1 VVTYAEAQQRAEEWI
16 NEGVPSYQRREVRV
30 REFDLGFVAWAVDR
44 ADGPSSDGGAVR
56 LVIARESGV
65 TTLWPALPIND
76 VVRRYEEAYGRPMG
90 ATPTGTPS
98 AQGRDLVEATSFLLS
113 PPQWLQEAGAAALA
127 AEAAAVQGGAPGA
140 GHGAAAGAPR
150 AEVPSHMVAPPVSE
164 GPPGDVPT
172 MLSPPPDWAGAR
184 PQQQTPPQ
192 PAQADPNQI
201 PTVRAPRPGQ
211 GDPDQIPTV
220 RAPHPA
226 QGDPDQIPT
235 VRAPQGPP
243 PPAGPQYAQHPA
255 PAPSLGGQGQI
266 PTVRAPQGP
275 PPPPPGPQQA
285 APPQYAP
292 PAPVGA
298 PSLDYAPTMLSRPT
312 GPPVPPPSSQGG
324 QGGPGVPPP
333 PPPGLLGGQG
343 GPPSQGGGSAVPAP
357 PGPPPGLPGMPPPP
371 PGAPQGSPQGGPGMP
386 PPPPPG
392 LVGGSAPQSAP
403 SAPVAGVPGMPP
415 PPPPAGL
422 RGATPAGG
430 VPLPPPA
437 PGMGPDAGD
446 SYVPTQFAPA
456 LNLGRG
462 PGAPAAPQPQTPQA
476 PAPQAPQ
483 PPQAQPGPQA
493 SVPTVGPGYM
503 AVLRYR
509 GPDGSEQQLIQRS
522 TLGLPHPEWQ
532 ILQEVRRLN
541 VPPEQVLEL
550 HTELESCDLPGGYCQ
565 RMVKEAWPNV
575 RVSNIAPYGRDQA
588 ARQRG
593 VQHLFEHHGE
603 LHTHAAGPAPQR
615 PFRVPL
621 PAPGSVP
628 PAPPVP
634 PQAIADELAQAF
646 GPQNVFRY
654 EPQAVSR
661 QGIPEAVSG
670 TLTWAG
676 LPVEFG
682 PFFWAQAQQGRPMPT
697 LAELAAERGISAQ
710 PDAGTYLVLG
720 NDYGRQLCVQYG
732 TAAIVAVDLGTPTQ
746 PPGSEAQQPRF
757 VNSGLPEFVR
767 CMALLGRMWRF
778 RYGLTPEQAGHWT
791 TDFQAQLAALDPAAL
806 QSAETWWAVLLEQL
820 WDGLL

>member
-1 VVTYAEAQQRAEEWI
+1 VSSRVVTYAEAQQRAEEWI
-16 NEGVPSYQRREVRV
+16 NEGVPAYQRREVRV

-44 ADGPSSDGGAVR
+44 AEGPSSDGGAVR
-56 LVIARESGV
+56 MVIARDSGV

-76 VVRRYEEAYGRPMG
+76 VVRRYEEAYGRPVG
-90 ATPTGTPS
+90 ATPAGTQSPPERGL
-98 AQGRDLVEATSFLLS
+98 AEATSFLLS
-113 PPQWLQEAGAAALA
+113 PPQWLEEAGAAAMA
-127 AEAAAVQGGAPGA
+127 AENAR
-140 GHGAAAGAPR
+140 AAGAGSVR
-150 AEVPSHMVAPPVSE
+150 GAEPDEPSLLVAPPISA
-164 GPPGDVPT
+164 GPPGEVPT
-172 MLSPPPDWAGAR
+172 MLAPPPERPGGPGAGAPPRR
-184 PQQQTPPQ
+184 PTP
-192 PAQADPNQI
+192 
-201 PTVRAPRPGQ
+201 
-211 GDPDQIPTV
+211 
-220 RAPHPA
+220 
-226 QGDPDQIPT
+226 
-235 VRAPQGPP
+235 PP
-243 PPAGPQYAQHPA
+243 PPAPQPGA
-255 PAPSLGGQGQI
+255 GGQGQ
-266 PTVRAPQGP
+266 QSG
-275 PPPPPGPQQA
+275 
-285 APPQYAP
+285 
-292 PAPVGA
+292 
-298 PSLDYAPTMLSRPT
+298 SLDYAPTMLARPGA
-312 GPPVPPPSSQGG
+312 GPSGPGPVPSQGG
-324 QGGPGVPPP
+324 QQGGQYSGQQ
-333 PPPGLLGGQG
+333 GGQYGGGQG
-343 GPPSQGGGSAVPAP
+343 GPP
-357 PGPPPGLPGMPPPP
+357 PPPGAFQGGPAGPPPP
-371 PGAPQGSPQGGPGMP
+371 PSGPPAGGPGLP

-392 LVGGSAPQSAP
+392 LVGPGGGPGTPPPP
-403 SAPVAGVPGMPP
+403 SGPPAGGPGMPP

-422 RGATPAGG
+422 RGGTPPGG
-430 VPLPPPA
+430 VPAPPA
-437 PGMGPDAGD
+437 AGGD
-446 SYVPTQFAPA
+446 SYVPTQFAQA
-456 LNLGRG
+456 LNLPPRNPGG
-462 PGAPAAPQPQTPQA
+462 PGGSAVPPPPPAPQPQQA
-476 PAPQAPQ
+476 PPPAPQ
-483 PPQAQPGPQA
+483 PQAAPG
-493 SVPTVGPGYM
+493 VPTVGPGYM

-509 GPDGSEQQLIQRS
+509 GPDGSEQQIIQRS

-575 RVSNIAPYGRDQA
+575 RVSSIAPYGRDQA

-621 PAPGSVP
+621 PAPGSVQ

-634 PQAIADELAQAF
+634 PQALADELQQAF

-661 QGIPEAVSG
+661 QGIPEAVSSS
-670 TLTWAG
+670 LTWAG

-697 LAELAAERGISAQ
+697 LAELAAERGIAAQ

-732 TAAIVAVDLGTPTQ
+732 TAAIVAVDLGTATQ
-746 PPGSEAQQPRF
+746 PAGVEAQQPRF
-757 VNSGLPEFVR
+757 VNSGLPEFLR

-806 QSAETWWAVLLEQL
+806 GSPETWWAVLLEQL